1 MLLPSSLFEALPS
14 PASAPP
20 TASSTPL
27 FTPSVVSFSLGPSDS
42 MMATAATHAA
52 PPTPSIISPAS
63 AIRPRTSRSSL
74 NPRGRTQSEPATQS
88 SNPPFPAALASSAS
102 TSSSSLASS
111 SSPSSSSSS
120 SLSAPLASSS
130 SSASPAGTGGSSSR
144 PNLLRIVVPHFER
157 PVVASTPSSPSAP
170 PLPSKIPL
178 SPSLPSGGDSLR
190 IPRRVTSYGS
200 ILTPSTNP
208 GLFSGSA
215 PPSVISRGHH
225 SSALLTPILPMTD
238 ETTPL
243 MSSAG
248 TRSGTPGLGGVEMMS
263 TDPDSGD
270 DEYSHWWLVP
280 LAVLATL
287 FFVSLAVLWPGDVD
301 DGQRTF
307 LLAGSERRLV
317 PLRAPILSHVDV
329 HASWLLPSYHRG
341 EPATAL
347 HDKTN
352 HSKNADIAHAY
363 MLLDYLPRL
372 VPTVSTKRTVKM
384 KLDYPSGYSGPD
396 DLPDVPE
403 WGDPDVGATHTASPT
418 SVFRYQVLKGAWVN
432 IEWDFERGEPDV
444 VILRSAAAFRIW
456 KAGLVPPANLLI
468 TRFTSAEGQYNLT
481 GVPSDVYFII
491 FHGSVN
497 MDIHLVGY
505 ELPDSVLPVWT
516 PNSLVTVPVPP
527 TSSDSDPT
535 TELPPHS
542 HCPMYLNHSVS
553 VLKDKTSKGG
563 QAGVTCRFVFPD
575 RNQQPRVEV
584 AYLLISSPAVL
595 PGMEGGSGRPVAVVE
610 GPQGSTWSLIRL
622 QARPQTSTDGDRG
635 RSRDYGALEEGGEV
649 DPLPLYV
656 SDGEEDEAAYA
667 SSVHDTTTCGM
678 LSDSDEE
685 DNNNFTSIRGPL
697 SGRIRGHEFPLPHR
711 KRPSRPRP
719 RLRRPGA
726 RERPLPLRRY
736 RHTRVP
742 AARHARPPSRTAK
755 PPPVVIEHRHHHHH
769 HHGNDPEECR
779 DENCA
784 VEDVAA
790 CEILPSLPE
799 SIPGEAEIVVLP
811 LAPSVVAGAAAAA
824 AQGRECSPPPPPPS
838 RPERNRVRRVR
849 RRVCQPAALQ
859 RGRPQHHLQQQ
870 QQQQHRVAPLRHH
883 QPAPAASP
891 VVVVVSPQSPTSAV
905 ASPHSSVSGFASA
918 SSASGA
924 SLRTLVNSDRQQ

>member
-1 MLLPSSLFEALPS
+1 
-14 PASAPP
+14 
-20 TASSTPL
+20 
-27 FTPSVVSFSLGPSDS
+27 
-42 MMATAATHAA
+42 
-52 PPTPSIISPAS
+52 
-63 AIRPRTSRSSL
+63 
-74 NPRGRTQSEPATQS
+74 
-88 SNPPFPAALASSAS
+88 
-102 TSSSSLASS
+102 
-111 SSPSSSSSS
+111 
-120 SLSAPLASSS
+120 
-130 SSASPAGTGGSSSR
+130 
-144 PNLLRIVVPHFER
+144 
-157 PVVASTPSSPSAP
+157 
-170 PLPSKIPL
+170 
-178 SPSLPSGGDSLR
+178 
-190 IPRRVTSYGS
+190 
-200 ILTPSTNP
+200 
-208 GLFSGSA
+208 
-215 PPSVISRGHH
+215 
-225 SSALLTPILPMTD
+225 
-238 ETTPL
+238 

-622 QARPQTSTDGDRG
+622 QARPQTSTDGDVSTLGEADTLDGDGVWDPSAVSFVVDVVVREEAVGIAPWLPGAGGDRDDEGGNDPVPPPNPGDGDGGDDGGAEEGWWPLWTLLALIGLGVGVVTAVIVVACACGLAMLLHSLLFPDSGDGRG
-635 RSRDYGALEEGGEV
+635 DYGALEEGGEV

-685 DNNNFTSIRGPL
+685 DNNNVTSIRGPL
-697 SGRIRGHEFPLPHR
+697 SGRIRGHEFHYHIGNVHHDHDHDSDDPEHESVHFHCDVIAIPVS
-711 KRPSRPRP
+711 PP
-719 RLRRPGA
+719 PG
-726 RERPLPLRRY
+726 
-736 RHTRVP
+736 TP
-742 AARHARPPSRTAK
+742 ATVENGEAT
-755 PPPVVIEHRHHHHH
+755 PVVIEHRHHHHH

-824 AQGRECSPPPPPPS
+824 AQGRSAHHHHHHRHGPNETACEECGVEFVSPPPYSEEDPNTTSSSSSSSSTASPHSATTSPPPPPP
-838 RPERNRVRRVR
+838 
-849 RRVCQPAALQ
+849 
-859 RGRPQHHLQQQ
+859 
-870 QQQQHRVAPLRHH
+870 
-883 QPAPAASP
+883 P